1 MYIILN
7 EGRPSGK
14 KSFPLFGILY
24 LIYYIYITPLLPTCI
39 KASTR
44 KTLPLLPPYQNHLS
58 TCNTHRTQSMLYANT
73 LLIFCIFVQK

>member
-1 MYIILN
+1 MHIILN

-14 KSFPLFGILY
+14 NPFPCSGFYTLY
-24 LIYYIYITPLLPTCI
+24 TIYHPLLPTCI